1 VCQKP
6 SSIQENGTNDQRR
19 NNTAKNAP
27 LICPTCKGEC
37 YTEKDIRTYQCK
49 ACGRQK
55 QRGQFLAAT
64 VKNAL
69 KATQNTILV
78 CLECAE
84 REKKLIRL
92 LTPKKGR
99 KRAYLCTCRCP
110 IHAER
115 CAVYRKWP
123 GHNVGLTPG
132 DLKFLKFRLTHV
144 KRFNL

>member
-1 VCQKP
+1 MVCKRPPRFCSQWTVVCQTCKR
-6 SSIQENGTNDQRR
+6 EGY
-19 NNTAKNAP
+19 TAKDP
-27 LICPTCKGEC
+27 GTH
-37 YTEKDIRTYQCK
+37 QCK
-49 ACGRQK
+49 ACGKQK
-55 QRGQFLAAT
+55 PRGKFDGRIL
-64 VKNAL
+64 NHAL
-69 KATQNTILV
+69 TAGGRILV
-78 CLECAE
+78 CSECTE
-84 REKKLIRL
+84 REKKLIRVL
-92 LTPKKGR
+92 SPKKGR